1 MPWTE
6 TTHRRY
12 KRSDDHRQNNLTDA
26 EWAIIAPQL
35 PKQGKMGRPRKTD
48 LRSVFDAIQYIL
60 STGCQWRALPGE
72 YSTFSTVQNYFCGWR
87 RSGVPGKILRRLRD
101 RTRCS
106 LCGAEHGRDRQPV
119 GEDHG
124 EWRSLWL

>member
-26 EWAIIAPQL
+26 QWAIIGPQL

-72 YSTFSTVQNYFCGWR
+72 YPPFSTVQNYFYGWR
-87 RSGVPGKILRRLRD
+87 RRQGPAALAGSGAVLIG
-101 RTRCS
+101 T
-106 LCGAEHGRDRQPV
+106 LCGARAWP
-119 GEDHG
+119 
-124 EWRSLWL
+124 